1 MRHTGIAAAAAFALA
16 AALAA
21 SGGCGTRAN
30 PDFCCSDTSSCS
42 NSGTDVGITVCTDP
56 TRPLCDD
63 LGDYGPPR
71 TCVPDIGGE
80 CQSVAQCTNPD
91 RPFCIDNRCVE
102 CEAGDAS
109 DRCDNPL
116 PACDPDTYLCTQC
129 TGPADCVGDPGG
141 AACVDGA
148 CVGCAGPADCPVAT
162 EPVCDPTTDRC
173 RGCQTDA
180 ECGTDGVCDRE
191 AGSCVAAAQILYVR
205 AGATGT
211 TCTAAAPCG
220 SVRVAL
226 DRGLDPVT
234 IKLAAGTYD
243 EPDLVV
249 AANRVVRLHGAGIDA
264 TTLRPTTNDRP
275 VVDVTGGADLI
286 VDGLTVANAVRAP
299 AIDCD
304 GNGSVA
310 TRRAHLRGSSG
321 GGLLANTC
329 SIDLVNTLITGNG
342 SGTST
347 FGGVALVGL
356 GTAQTVRFEFV
367 TIANNTAPGA
377 NFGGV
382 SCALL
387 NTPVAIRSSVVWG
400 NTGAGQIGGHPDCT
414 ATHTVVTGGFP
425 GTGNTDLDPRLD
437 PATFRLRDA
446 SSAIDRADPAA
457 TVGYDLDDQ
466 RRPAM
471 KDSGADER

>member
-1 MRHTGIAAAAAFALA
+1 MRHTGIAAAAAVAFA
-16 AALAA
+16 AALAG
-21 SGGCGTRAN
+21 SGCGTRVN

-42 NSGTDVGITVCTDP
+42 NSGTDVGITVCSDP
-56 TRPLCDD
+56 SRPLCDD
-63 LGDYGPPR
+63 LGEYGPPR
-71 TCVPDIGGE
+71 TCVADIGGE

-116 PACDPDTYLCTQC
+116 PACDLVTHLCTQC
-129 TGPADCVGDPGG
+129 AGPADCVGDPGG
-141 AACVDGA
+141 PACVDGA
-148 CVGCAGPADCPVAT
+148 CAGCAGPADCPTAT
-162 EPVCDPTTDRC
+162 EPVCDPATDRC

-180 ECGTDGVCDRE
+180 ECGAEGVCDRE
-191 AGSCVAAAQILYVR
+191 AGSCVPAAQILYVVDN
-205 AGATGT
+205 ATGT

-234 IKLAAGTYD
+234 IKIAAGTYD
-243 EPDLVV
+243 EPALAINAD
-249 AANRVVRLHGAGIDA
+249 RVVRLHGAGVDA
-264 TTLRPTTNDRP
+264 TILRPADNDRP
-275 VVDVTGGADLI
+275 VIDVTGGADLI

-304 GNGSVA
+304 ANGAVA
-310 TRRAHLRGSSG
+310 TRRAHLTGSGG
-321 GGLLANTC
+321 GGLLANAC

-342 SGTST
+342 SGLST
-347 FGGVALVGL
+347 FGGVALISL
-356 GTAQTVRFEFV
+356 GPTHTVRFEFV

-377 NFGGV
+377 NAGGV

-387 NTPVAIRSSVVWG
+387 NTAVGIRSSIVWG
-400 NTGAGQIGGHPDCT
+400 NTGAGGQIGGHPNCT
-414 ATHTVVTGGFP
+414 ATYSVVAGGFS
-425 GTGNTDLDPRLD
+425 GTGNTDLDPLLT
-437 PATFRLRDA
+437 PVTFRLRDG

-457 TVGYDLDDQ
+457 TVAYDLDDQ